1 MDLFGVFSI
10 TVSVGGFSVIVGG
23 FFLSL
28 QLLISL
34 ICILYQSAVSGDF
47 LLQLGAFPHS
57 LGVVVDLFGWRCVLL
72 QFFLDLFGVRSV
84 TVSVEGILAVRT
96 EEFILWCPGI
106 SHGMGY

>member
-28 QLLISL
+28 QLLSSL

-57 LGVVVDLFGWRCVLL
+57 LGLVVDLYDVF
-72 QFFLDLFGVRSV
+72 SI
-84 TVSVEGILAVRT
+84 TVSVGGFSVLV
-96 EEFILWCPGI
+96 G
-106 SHGMGY
+106 

>member
-10 TVSVGGFSVIVGG
+10 TISVGGFSVIVGG

-57 LGVVVDLFGWRCVLL
+57 LGLVVDL
-72 QFFLDLFGVRSV
+72 
-84 TVSVEGILAVRT
+84 
-96 EEFILWCPGI
+96 
-106 SHGMGY
+106 